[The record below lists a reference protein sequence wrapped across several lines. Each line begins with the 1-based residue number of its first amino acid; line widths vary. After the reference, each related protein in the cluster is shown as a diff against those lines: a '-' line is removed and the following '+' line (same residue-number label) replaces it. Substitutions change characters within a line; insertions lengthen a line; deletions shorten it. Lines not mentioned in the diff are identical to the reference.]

1 MSNSRRS
8 DQNGQFRRRDA
19 LKLAAAGL
27 ATTAVGYAGAARA
40 QAPVGKRPFVLIHG
54 AWHGGWAWRPV
65 TERLWRAGHA
75 ASSPTLAGL
84 GERAHLVSPEIG
96 LDVHVQDVI
105 AHMEME
111 DLRDVVLVGHSYG
124 GMVIAGVLAQA
135 PGRVQAAVF
144 LDALVP
150 ESGKG
155 LADYIP
161 PKAKQNFEKLHAE
174 GKSVPPRPPEMMA
187 KLWGLTDPK
196 VRDWVAARLRPQSPL
211 TFLQP
216 VKGEPMRDGVRY
228 TFIRCEANPNPLF
241 QAMGDKVKGDAR
253 WTYVGLDTHHDAML
267 LAPDALTEALLSA

>member
-1 MSNSRRS
+1 M
-8 DQNGQFRRRDA
+8 
-19 LKLAAAGL
+19 
-27 ATTAVGYAGAARA
+27 
-40 QAPVGKRPFVLIHG
+40 
-54 AWHGGWAWRPV
+54 

-84 GERAHLVSPEIG
+84 GERAHLASPEIG

-150 ESGKG
+150 ENGKG